1 MQEGALLAEL
11 KIGGGSLFA
20 HRAFGTTY
28 AAHSPELK
36 VIEPAAL
43 KLKYKIIIPHSPLSI
58 SPSRGEAGCACFLN
72 TNYRELTTNYQKKTR
87 ETGENKRIMSL
98 LYIMSGNRQERQVG
112 HKNTRPHSPHS
123 FSPSRGEVGCACFLN
138 TNYRE
143 LTTNYHE

>member
-43 KLKYKIIIPHSPLSI
+43 KLKYKIIIPHSPHSI
-58 SPSRGEAGCACFLN
+58 SPSRGEAGCACLLN
-72 TNYRELTTNYQKKTR
+72 TNYRELTTNYQKKTG
-87 ETGENKRIMSL
+87 ETGENKNSC
-98 LYIMSGNRQERQVG
+98 
-112 HKNTRPHSPHS
+112 HSCTS
-123 FSPSRGEVGCACFLN
+123 CLEIDRRG
-138 TNYRE
+138 R
-143 LTTNYHE
+143 